1 MDWNCCLKILVKW
14 LKFNIKYKNILV
26 LTLLSQLFLSPIYA
40 QYPDTNVGVIDL
52 NYILSESDAAVDAA
66 KQIEDIAKQIED
78 EIKNTDQSLIDEQ
91 NELIE
96 SQQIMAPAAFDEKR
110 KEYENKVQNYN
121 VTRQEKLIS
130 VDRIVS
136 ESRSEVLNALK
147 PILEEISKEKG
158 ITVLLEKNSVLLNA
172 ENMDITDEALKALN
186 KKLPSIEISVD

>member
-1 MDWNCCLKILVKW
+1 M
-14 LKFNIKYKNILV
+14 KFNFKYKNILI
-26 LTLLSQLFLSPIYA
+26 LTLLSQLFLSPLYA
-40 QYPDTNVGVIDL
+40 QYPDTNIGVVDL

-78 EIKNTDQSLIDEQ
+78 EIKNTDQTLIDEQ

-121 VTRQEKLIS
+121 VTRQEKLMSI
-130 VDRIVS
+130 DRIVS
-136 ESRSEVLNALK
+136 ESRNEVLNALK
-147 PILEEISKEKG
+147 PILEEISNDMG

-172 ENMDITDEALKALN
+172 ENMDITEEALKVLN
-186 KKLPSIEISVD
+186 KKLPSIKVSAE

>member
-1 MDWNCCLKILVKW
+1 MRLN
-14 LKFNIKYKNILV
+14 FKYKYIFV
-26 LTLLSQLFLSPIYA
+26 FTLLSQLFLGPLYA
-40 QYPDTNVGVIDL
+40 QYPDTNVGVVDL

-66 KQIEDIAKQIED
+66 KQIEDIARQIED

-121 VTRQEKLIS
+121 VTRQEKLMSI
-130 VDRIVS
+130 DRIVS
-136 ESRSEVLNALK
+136 ESRNEVLNALK
-147 PILEEISKEKG
+147 PILEEISNDMG

-172 ENMDITDEALKALN
+172 ENMDITEEALKALN
-186 KKLPSIEISVD
+186 KKLPSIKVSAE